1 MSQIEELQS
10 RILAAMDRIASG
22 TEILSSRP
30 AIEPADTGG
39 AASDLAQLLDE
50 EKLANA
56 QLQERLK
63 ALKARHAE
71 ELVKARAEGAAG
83 GSAGGSAGDADLAA
97 ELERQ
102 LAAANERVAE
112 LEGTIEQQAGMLTA
126 QAQDVK
132 VLKAEVSHQAQ
143 AMEQLDAELQRLR
156 RANDELRKSNATLR
170 EANSEGIGDPDL
182 VNKAMLAELEGLR
195 ATQAADSAEVSA
207 VLSRLDTLLS
217 NARNLP
223 EGEEV

>member
-10 RILAAMDRIASG
+10 RILAARDRIASG

-30 AIEPADTGG
+30 AIEPAETGV
-39 AASDLAQLLDE
+39 ADADLAQLLDE

-71 ELVKARAEGAAG
+71 ELVKARSEGAVGDA
-83 GSAGGSAGDADLAA
+83 AGDADLAA

-126 QAQDVK
+126 QAKDVTI
-132 VLKAEVSHQAQ
+132 LKAEVSHQAES
-143 AMEQLDAELQRLR
+143 MEQLDAELQRLR

-182 VNKAMLAELEGLR
+182 INKAMLAELEGLR
-195 ATQAADSAEVSA
+195 ATQAADTAEVGA
-207 VLSRLDTLLS
+207 VLTKLDNLLS

>member
-30 AIEPADTGG
+30 AIEPAETGG
-39 AASDLAQLLDE
+39 ADTDLAQLLDE

-71 ELVKARAEGAAG
+71 ELVKARAEGPGAD
-83 GSAGGSAGDADLAA
+83 SAGDADLAA
-97 ELERQ
+97 DLERQ

-112 LEGTIEQQAGMLTA
+112 LEGTIEQRAGMLTA
-126 QAQDVK
+126 QAKDVT
-132 VLKAEVSHQAQ
+132 VLKTEVSHQTES
-143 AMEQLDAELQRLR
+143 MEQLDAELQRLR

-182 VNKAMLAELEGLR
+182 INKAMLAELEGLR
-195 ATQAADSAEVSA
+195 ATQAADTAEVGA
-207 VLSRLDTLLS
+207 VLTKLDNLLS